1 MRKTELIEEQIEN
14 SVMGYGEE
22 KENGFR

>member
-1 MRKTELIEEQIEN
+1 VKNKLREEKNEN
-14 SVMGYGEE
+14 RVMGYGEE